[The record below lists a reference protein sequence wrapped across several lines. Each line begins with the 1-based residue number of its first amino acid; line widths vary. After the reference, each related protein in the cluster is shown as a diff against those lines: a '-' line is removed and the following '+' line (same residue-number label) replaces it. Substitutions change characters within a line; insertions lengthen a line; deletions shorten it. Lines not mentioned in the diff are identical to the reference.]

1 METFAFRVKDQ
12 QSCLLETGVKK
23 VPKSESPNHYILS
36 TGLIFPDEGFFFVAS
51 RLAGFRRFP
60 LKNEQDKWSPGQ
72 IESLKSSKRW
82 FGILGC
88 IVARS

>member
-12 QSCLLETGVKK
+12 HSCLLETRVKK

-36 TGLIFPDEGFFFVAS
+36 TGLIFPAEGFFFVAS

-60 LKNEQDKWSPGQ
+60 LKNEQVP
-72 IESLKSSKRW
+72 SLTFEPADYRCCRASKSK
-82 FGILGC
+82 LY
-88 IVARS
+88 VQLDY